1 MILVDPSLILQ
12 DFEDLLQRMLDE
24 TGVKGAGASPH
35 IITSCYSAL
44 QTEQNR
50 INT

>member
-12 DFEDLLQRMLDE
+12 DFEDLLQRMLDG
-24 TGVKGAGASPH
+24 TGVKGAGSSLTLSPAA
-35 IITSCYSAL
+35 SAL

-50 INT
+50 INI